1 MYKFTLL
8 AAAGIILSSCG
19 NAQNTG
25 SGTTKNL
32 SSVAFQSSMD
42 TTKNGLLLD
51 VRTPEEFEN
60 GHLKGAINIDFRG
73 DNFKTQIQK
82 LDKHAPIFVYCHS
95 GSRSGQATEMMKDL
109 GFTNVFNLT
118 GGISG
123 WEAEGRPVTTRK

>member
-1 MYKFTLL
+1 MYKFTLF

-25 SGTTKNL
+25 SGATRNL
-32 SSVAFQSSMD
+32 SPVSFQSTMD
-42 TTKNGLLLD
+42 TTKNGLLVD
-51 VRTPEEFEN
+51 VRTPEEFES

-73 DNFKTQIQK
+73 NDFKTQIQK

-95 GSRSGQATEMMKDL
+95 GNRSGKATEMMREL
-109 GFTNVFNLT
+109 GFTNVSNLT

-123 WEAEGRPVTTRK
+123 WEAEGHPVTTGK